1 MTQAD
6 IGGTCP
12 PTRAGVSVGLPVF
25 NGMPD
30 LPNALESLLA
40 QDEHEIEI
48 VISDNASEDGT
59 AAYCQ
64 AMARR
69 HPRIR
74 YFRNEVNQGAA
85 ANFQRVVDL
94 STAPYFCWAAHDDV
108 YSPNFVSACR
118 EALDQHP
125 EAALCVPARRRVD
138 ETGALISI
146 RREPL
151 GLSSADLEARLQA
164 HLWRRGWLTIY
175 GLWRREILTRIGPPL
190 PVWGSDVILLWR
202 ALLLAPAETLSE
214 PLADYRVIRGK
225 SADISLSALTGASSR
240 AHFPNTRM
248 LRCLK
253 EASSDLGLSAG
264 DREIAQRV
272 LRRWVLTHHYHELI
286 ATDLLAE
293 SRRLRGR
300 GANLR
305 AATLL
310 PVAAVLGPRM
320 VFNRI
325 RATRQDGRGT
335 RGGRCG
341 DSDTGIAEG

>member
-1 MTQAD
+1 VTQAD
-6 IGGTCP
+6 TGVPCP
-12 PTRAGVSVGLPVF
+12 PTGAGVSIGLPVF

-30 LPNALESLLA
+30 LPHALESLLA
-40 QDEHEIEI
+40 QDVHEIEI

-59 AAYCQ
+59 AAYCE
-64 AMARR
+64 AMAERD
-69 HPRIR
+69 PRVH

-118 EALDQHP
+118 EVLVEHP

-151 GLSSADLEARLQA
+151 GLSSDDLETRLRA

-175 GLWRREILTRIGPPL
+175 GLWRREILTRIGPPP

-225 SADISLSALTGASSR
+225 PADTSLSALTGASSH
-240 AHFPNTRM
+240 AHLPNMKM
-248 LRCLK
+248 LRCLR
-253 EASSDLGLSAG
+253 EASGDLGLSAG
-264 DREIAQRV
+264 DREIAERV
-272 LRRWVLTHHYHELI
+272 LRRWVLTHHYRELI

-310 PVAAVLGPRM
+310 PLAAVLGPRM
-320 VFNRI
+320 VLNRM
-325 RATRQDGRGT
+325 RATPQAETHGPRGEMRLF
-335 RGGRCG
+335 RGGNR
-341 DSDTGIAEG
+341 